1 LAEFFRDNLLIV
13 TELLSCILALLAARR
28 ATQGDPALLMRLE
41 AALVRVASRPG
52 LVFLTVFLLPVAI
65 RLALLPV
72 WPLRSPAVHDEF
84 SHLLLADTFA
94 HGRLTNPTPPQ
105 WIHFE
110 TFHELQM
117 PTYCSIRPPGPALPL
132 ALAQVLTGQPWLGVL
147 FGVGLMCGAISWML
161 QQYVSRTWALV
172 GGIIAGLHYG
182 VASSWMNSYWGGTVA
197 AIAGALIVAE
207 LARLRRKRRP
217 IDMAMLGAGI
227 GLLINTRPF
236 EGSVFS
242 TAAVAVL
249 LIRIFRDQRGA
260 RDVVRQLWP
269 LASVL
274 AAVAVWMLH
283 YNSRTT
289 GDPWRSAYVA
299 GRESYNMAP
308 ALWWESP
315 RYDLRYNHPI
325 MEALYAGWEMDNY
338 WKWASWR
345 GASKQTVNK
354 LFTFWAFFLRPAL
367 TIPLLVF
374 LWRERW
380 KWKSGSVAIVAAAGL
395 AMMMELW
402 FNPHYI
408 AHLTGLI
415 VLAMVSGL
423 RDLRGM
429 GAGGLYLSRLLP
441 CLAAVTVGLSIL
453 PVFFGRSLSGQ
464 YAVSWYLTEAGFTA
478 RAEVARL
485 LRSQPGKQLVFVR
498 YGPDHFYHREW
509 VWNDADMEHAQTVW
523 ARDLGPASDRR
534 LEDAFPGRTVWLL
547 EPDGPQPLLHRM
559 SGR

>member
-13 TELLSCILALLAARR
+13 TEVLGCIVLVLLARSA
-28 ATQGDPALLMRLE
+28 AQGNPIVLTRPE

-52 LVFLTVFLLPVAI
+52 LAFLTVFMLPVAI

-72 WPLRSPAVHDEF
+72 WPVRSPAVHDEF

-110 TFHELQM
+110 TFHELQT
-117 PTYCSIRPPGPALPL
+117 PTYCSIRPPGPAIPL
-132 ALAQVLTGQPWLGVL
+132 ALAQVLTGQPWLGVV
-147 FGVGLMCGAISWML
+147 FGVGLMCGTIWWML
-161 QQYVSRTWALV
+161 QQYVSRLWALV

-182 VASSWMNSYWGGTVA
+182 IASSWMNSYWGGTVA
-197 AIAGALIVAE
+197 AVAGALMVAE
-207 LARLRRKRRP
+207 LARLRKKRQAL
-217 IDMAMLGAGI
+217 DMAVLGAGI
-227 GLLINTRPF
+227 GLLVNTRPF

-242 TAAVAVL
+242 AATVTVL
-249 LIRIFRDQRGA
+249 LFRIFRDKCGTLSL
-260 RDVVRQLWP
+260 VRQLWP

-274 AAVAVWMLH
+274 AAVLVWMLH

-289 GDPWRSAYVA
+289 GDPWRAAYVA
-299 GRESYNMAP
+299 GRQSYNMAP
-308 ALWWESP
+308 ALLWESP
-315 RYDLRYNHPI
+315 RYHLRYNHPI
-325 MEALYAGWEMDNY
+325 MEELYGGWEMDNY
-338 WKWASWR
+338 RRWLSWR
-345 GASKQTVNK
+345 GATEQTASK

-374 LWRERW
+374 LWRNRW
-380 KWKSGSVAIVAAAGL
+380 KWKSGAVALAATAGL

-415 VLAMVSGL
+415 VLAIVSGL
-423 RDLRGM
+423 RDMRHM
-429 GAGGLYLSRLLP
+429 GTAGLYLSRLLP

-453 PVFFGRSLSGQ
+453 PIFFSRSLPGQ
-464 YAVSWYLTEAGFTA
+464 YPVSWYLTEAGFTA
-478 RAEVARL
+478 RTEVARI
-485 LRSQPGKQLVFVR
+485 LRNRPGKQLVLVR
-498 YGPDHFYHREW
+498 YGPNHFYHREW
-509 VWNDADMEHAQTVW
+509 VWNDANLDHAQTIW
-523 ARDLGPASDRR
+523 ARDLGPERDAR
-534 LEDAFPGRTVWLL
+534 LEVAFPRRTVWLL
-547 EPDGPQPLLHRM
+547 EPDNPQPLLHMM

>member
-1 LAEFFRDNLLIV
+1 LAEFFRENLLIV
-13 TELLSCILALLAARR
+13 TELLSCILALLVARR
-28 ATQGDPALLMRLE
+28 ATRGGPIALTSLE
-41 AALVRVASRPG
+41 TALVRMARRPA
-52 LVFLTVFLLPVAI
+52 LVFLTVFLLPVVI
-65 RLALLPV
+65 RVALLPV

-94 HGRLTNPTPPQ
+94 HGRLSNPTPPQ

-110 TFHELQM
+110 TFHEIQT
-117 PTYCSIRPPGPALPL
+117 PTYCSIRPPGPAFPL

-147 FGVGLMCGAISWML
+147 FGVGLMCGAITWML
-161 QQYVSRTWALV
+161 QQYVSRTWALA

-182 VASSWMNSYWGGTVA
+182 IASSWMNSYWGGTIA

-207 LARLRRKRRP
+207 LARLRRNRHA
-217 IDMAMLGAGI
+217 IDMAILGAGI

-242 TAAVAVL
+242 AAALAVL
-249 LIRIFRDQRGA
+249 LFRMFRDKRGA
-260 RDVVRQLWP
+260 PVVIRELWP

-274 AAVAVWMLH
+274 AAVAIWMLY

-299 GRESYNMAP
+299 GRQAYNMAP
-308 ALWWESP
+308 ALWWELP
-315 RYDLRYNHPI
+315 RYDLRYNHPT

-338 WKWASWR
+338 RKWASWR
-345 GASKQTVNK
+345 GASMQTANK

-374 LWRERW
+374 LWRNRR
-380 KWKSGSVAIVAAAGL
+380 KWKSGLVALAAAAAL
-395 AMMMELW
+395 AMMVELW

-415 VLAMVSGL
+415 VLAIVLGL

-429 GAGGLYLSRLLP
+429 GRGGLYLSRALP
-441 CLAAVTVGLSIL
+441 CLAAATVGLSIL
-453 PVFFGRSLSGQ
+453 PVFFGRFLSGQ
-464 YAVSWYLTEAGFTA
+464 YPVSWYLTEPGFTA
-478 RAEVARL
+478 RTEVARM

-498 YGPDHFYHREW
+498 YGPGHFYHREW
-509 VWNDADMEHAQTVW
+509 VWNDADLDHAQTVW
-523 ARDLGPASDRR
+523 ARDLGPERDAR
-534 LEDAFPGRTVWLL
+534 LQSAFPGHTVWLL
-547 EPDGPQPLLHRM
+547 EPDGAQPLLHKLSR
-559 SGR
+559 R